1 MNRRHPPSRAQVH
14 FKKNKFSLAE
24 VIESLESRSMLS
36 AATLNVAKVLWNGSA
51 IDAVRDEYV
60 LRMPQLNVATA
71 KSIVDYSCATPAIKA
86 GWSLQTI
93 GSGFF
98 KLQAPGASQASV
110 LAWATKSKV
119 KSIDVNSVSRASAA
133 PNDPLFGDAGNWAFT
148 QIDAAS
154 AWDSGTGT
162 VSTVVALLDTGVDY
176 THPDLAANMWRNP
189 NEIAGD
195 GIDNDRNGY
204 IDDIF
209 GINAITRSSNPMDDN
224 GHGTMCAGLL
234 GAVGNNATG
243 IAGANWTVKIMA
255 IKISDSTGTTSLAA
269 KLTGIQYVFS
279 QKLAG
284 QKIAAANLSYSS
296 SGYSQSEFDA
306 LNQLGQ
312 SGVTLV
318 AAAGNNGTNN
328 DTSANY
334 PASYAIPS
342 MISVAATDLSDALAT
357 FPVRGKS
364 NYGASTVDLGAPG
377 LNVLSTRSS
386 LASTLLY
393 PPLPSNAQYSLGSG
407 TSFATALVAGTA
419 ALLKSIRPLASTQQ
433 IKSAILNS
441 VDLVPDLS
449 GKVLTGGRL
458 NMKGSVDAI
467 LSTIGTLPVASIAA
481 SSLSFLEGN
490 VGYAYADIK
499 VSLDRPC
506 DPGKS
511 ASVWYTTLPG
521 GSAVSGVDFIAQSGF
536 VNFSR
541 TQTEQTFRIKIVG
554 DRVVE
559 ANETFTVQLDP
570 LKTKGAT
577 IGTSLATITILDD
590 DNNPT
595 PVAPSPVN
603 PLLPRLS
610 IAQKTDSLNAI
621 IPVQEGRKAVFVVSL
636 DRASNKVVTVKYRTT
651 QPTLMP
657 LNTATAGLDYVAV
670 SGTLTFKPGQRTKK
684 FVVKIMA
691 DRVNDANETFHVVLY
706 QPINAIVSGGAG
718 GVGGA
723 VAVDPI
729 ITDVV
734 ALPVPGSGF
743 QITVTFPDSS
753 LTTAQQAVF
762 QQAAARWQQIITG
775 DLLDV
780 TDPSTG
786 QIIDD
791 LWIVATAPAIDGLN
805 GILGQ
810 AGPTDFRA
818 GPRGLPW
825 KGEMEFDSADVVA
838 MESDGTFNKVIQ
850 HEMGHVLGF
859 GTLWAGFNLVSGLGT
874 ANPTYTGAN
883 ALREYKSI
891 FATPAT
897 SVPVENVGGV
907 GSAGSHWRESVF
919 DTELM
924 TSLAE
929 NTGTAMPISR
939 ITVGQFADLGYAVN
953 YAAADAYTKPT
964 LQATPSPSP
973 PSNGRQR
980 TLFVAPSNLKLNQSS
995 PLSAVTI
1002 PTTNQSDAARMA
1014 KIASVHGVRKATT
1027 KRKASTKIDPQAMSN
1042 KLSVNSNQ
1050 PTAMRSSIFAALGQ
1064 L

>member
-36 AATLNVAKVLWNGSA
+36 AATLNVAKVLWNGNA

-110 LAWATKSKV
+110 LAWATQSKV

-255 IKISDSTGTTSLAA
+255 IKISDSTGITSLAA

-357 FPVRGKS
+357 FPVRGQS

-481 SSLSFLEGN
+481 GNLSFLEGN
-490 VGYAYADIK
+490 VGYAYADVK
-499 VSLDRPC
+499 VQLDRPC

-559 ANETFTVQLDP
+559 ADETFTVQLDP

-577 IGTSLATITILDD
+577 IGTPLATITILDD
-590 DNNPT
+590 DNNST

-603 PLLPRLS
+603 PLLPQLS

-621 IPVQEGRKAVFVVSL
+621 IPVQEGRDAVFIVSL

-670 SGTLTFKPGQRTKK
+670 SGTLTFKPGERTKE

-691 DRVNDANETFHVVLY
+691 DRVNDANETFHVVLS
-706 QPINAIVSGGAG
+706 QPINAIVSGGG
-718 GVGGA
+718 GGAGGA

-791 LWIVATAPAIDGLN
+791 LWIVATAPAIDGAG

-810 AGPTDFRA
+810 AGPTAFRTGA
-818 GPRGLPW
+818 KGLPY
-825 KGEMEFDSADVVA
+825 KGTMEFDSADLVA
-838 MESDGTFNKVIQ
+838 MQSDGTFNKVIQ

-891 FATPAT
+891 FATQAT

-924 TSLAE
+924 TSIAE

-939 ITVGQFADLGYAVN
+939 ITVGQFADLGYVVN
-953 YAAADAYTKPT
+953 YAAADAYTKPA
-964 LQATPSPSP
+964 LQATPSPTP

-1014 KIASVHGVRKATT
+1014 KIASVHGVRKA
-1027 KRKASTKIDPQAMSN
+1027 STEIDPQAMSK

-1050 PTAMRSSIFAALGQ
+1050 PTAMRPSIFAALGMF
-1064 L
+1064 

>member
-1 MNRRHPPSRAQVH
+1 
-14 FKKNKFSLAE
+14 
-24 VIESLESRSMLS
+24 
-36 AATLNVAKVLWNGSA
+36 
-51 IDAVRDEYV
+51 
-60 LRMPQLNVATA
+60 
-71 KSIVDYSCATPAIKA
+71 
-86 GWSLQTI
+86 
-93 GSGFF
+93 
-98 KLQAPGASQASV
+98 
-110 LAWATKSKV
+110 
-119 KSIDVNSVSRASAA
+119 
-133 PNDPLFGDAGNWAFT
+133 
-148 QIDAAS
+148 
-154 AWDSGTGT
+154 
-162 VSTVVALLDTGVDY
+162 
-176 THPDLAANMWRNP
+176 
-189 NEIAGD
+189 
-195 GIDNDRNGY
+195 
-204 IDDIF
+204 
-209 GINAITRSSNPMDDN
+209 
-224 GHGTMCAGLL
+224 
-234 GAVGNNATG
+234 
-243 IAGANWTVKIMA
+243 
-255 IKISDSTGTTSLAA
+255 
-269 KLTGIQYVFS
+269 
-279 QKLAG
+279 
-284 QKIAAANLSYSS
+284 
-296 SGYSQSEFDA
+296 
-306 LNQLGQ
+306 
-312 SGVTLV
+312 
-318 AAAGNNGTNN
+318 
-328 DTSANY
+328 
-334 PASYAIPS
+334 
-342 MISVAATDLSDALAT
+342 
-357 FPVRGKS
+357 
-364 NYGASTVDLGAPG
+364 
-377 LNVLSTRSS
+377 
-386 LASTLLY
+386 
-393 PPLPSNAQYSLGSG
+393 
-407 TSFATALVAGTA
+407 
-419 ALLKSIRPLASTQQ
+419 
-433 IKSAILNS
+433 
-441 VDLVPDLS
+441 
-449 GKVLTGGRL
+449 
-458 NMKGSVDAI
+458 MKGSVDAI
-467 LSTIGTLPVASIAA
+467 LSTSAVPVASFQ
-481 SSLSFLEGN
+481 SGQSLQFLEGN
-490 VGYAYADIK
+490 VGYAYADVK
-499 VSLDRPC
+499 VQLDRPC

-559 ANETFTVQLDP
+559 ADETFTVQLDP

-603 PLLPRLS
+603 PLLPQLS

-621 IPVQEGRKAVFVVSL
+621 IPVQEGRDAVFIVSL

-651 QPTLMP
+651 QPTLVP

-670 SGTLTFKPGQRTKK
+670 SGTLTFKPGERTKE

-691 DRVNDANETFHVVLY
+691 DRVNDANETFHVVLS

-718 GVGGA
+718 GGGGGGGG

-762 QQAAARWQQIITG
+762 QQAATRWQQIITG

-825 KGEMEFDSADVVA
+825 KGTMEFDSADLVA
-838 MESDGTFNKVIQ
+838 MQSDGTFNKVIQ

-859 GTLWAGFNLVSGLGT
+859 GTLWAGFNLVSGLTT

-924 TSLAE
+924 TSIAE

-939 ITVGQFADLGYAVN
+939 ITVGQFADLGYTVN
-953 YAAADAYTKPT
+953 YAAADAYTKPVAVP
-964 LQATPSPSP
+964 LVRPQDPSKPLLP
-973 PSNGRQR
+973 PRSMLLANTAG
-980 TLFVAPSNLKLNQSS
+980 N
-995 PLSAVTI
+995 
-1002 PTTNQSDAARMA
+1002 
-1014 KIASVHGVRKATT
+1014 
-1027 KRKASTKIDPQAMSN
+1027 PQ
-1042 KLSVNSNQ
+1042 K
-1050 PTAMRSSIFAALGQ
+1050 TAIFAAFSVSNSLGLDSQ
-1064 L
+1064 SCAAKGNRAAAGRSVSRATVVGSILS

>member
-1 MNRRHPPSRAQVH
+1 MNRRHPPTRAQVH

-36 AATLNVAKVLWNGSA
+36 AATLNVAKVLWNGNA

-71 KSIVDYSCATPAIKA
+71 KSIVDYACATPAIKA

-110 LAWATKSKV
+110 LAWATQSKV

-204 IDDIF
+204 IDDIY
-209 GINAITRSSNPMDDN
+209 GINAITHSSNPMDDN

-296 SGYSQSEFDA
+296 SGYFQSEFDA

-357 FPVRGKS
+357 FPVRGQS

-386 LASTLLY
+386 LASTLHY
-393 PPLPSNAQYSLGSG
+393 PPLPANAQYSLGSG

-419 ALLKSIRPLASTQQ
+419 ALLKSIRPLASTQL

-441 VDLVPDLS
+441 VDPVPDLS

-458 NMKGSVDAI
+458 NMKRSVDAI

-481 SSLSFLEGN
+481 GNLSFLEGN

-521 GSAVSGVDFIAQSGF
+521 VSAVSGVDFIAQSGF

-570 LKTKGAT
+570 FKTKGAT
-577 IGTSLATITILDD
+577 IGTLLATITILDD

-603 PLLPRLS
+603 PLLPQLS
-610 IAQKTDSLNAI
+610 IAQKTDSSNLP
-621 IPVQEGRKAVFVVSL
+621 IPVQEGRDAIFIVSL

-651 QPTLMP
+651 QPTLVP

-670 SGTLTFKPGQRTKK
+670 SGTLTFKPGERTKE

-691 DRVNDANETFHVVLY
+691 DRVNDANETFHVVLS

-718 GVGGA
+718 GGGGGGGG

-762 QQAAARWQQIITG
+762 QQAATRWQQIITG

-791 LWIVATAPAIDGLN
+791 LWIVATAPAIDGAGGTLA
-805 GILGQ
+805 Q

-825 KGEMEFDSADVVA
+825 KGTMEFDSADLVA
-838 MESDGTFNKVIQ
+838 MQSDGTFNKVIQ

-907 GSAGSHWRESVF
+907 GSVGGHWRESVF

-924 TSLAE
+924 TSQNEPA
-929 NTGTAMPISR
+929 NPNQPISR

-953 YAAADAYTKPT
+953 YAAADVYTKPVAVLLVRPPDPSKPLLPPRSMLLANTADT
-964 LQATPSPSP
+964 LKKAIVLTV
-973 PSNGRQR
+973 SNVGNASHQPASSSLPERIQTAESTR
-980 TLFVAPSNLKLNQSS
+980 AIPGGFVFNLFAHVAA
-995 PLSAVTI
+995 LSGTR
-1002 PTTNQSDAARMA
+1002 AAA
-1014 KIASVHGVRKATT
+1014 
-1027 KRKASTKIDPQAMSN
+1027 
-1042 KLSVNSNQ
+1042 
-1050 PTAMRSSIFAALGQ
+1050 FAAPAHFG
-1064 L
+1064 